1 MCVKKVLNIGQLSY
15 GIFENYEVK
24 ETIYNL
30 KQWNQVWK
38 KGEFRNALECIQVKK
53 FIYIYIYPNLLG
65 IFFSLELVIHFKF
78 FDISKKFRWKMYIC
92 KNKRFYIENYF

>member
-38 KGEFRNALECIQVKK
+38 KENSEMHLNVFKSKNL
-53 FIYIYIYPNLLG
+53 YI
-65 IFFSLELVIHFKF
+65 
-78 FDISKKFRWKMYIC
+78 
-92 KNKRFYIENYF
+92 

>member
-1 MCVKKVLNIGQLSY
+1 MCVKKVLNIGQLLY

-53 FIYIYIYPNLLG
+53 FIYIYIPQFTRNIL
-65 IFFSLELVIHFKF
+65 
-78 FDISKKFRWKMYIC
+78 
-92 KNKRFYIENYF
+92 FYGTCNSF